1 MEPQV
6 VTENAER
13 HLDDSAHKVHEEQ
26 AYQALSAHQNP
37 TINIDEGEK
46 WEKEIRWQFLTFNND
61 LLPDLITALNDF
73 QQTENIKA
81 LSLCEEQGI
90 FGTLVDMIA
99 RIMHEVNLQP

>member
-13 HLDDSAHKVHEEQ
+13 HLDDSAHKVHEVQ

-46 WEKEIRWQFLTFNND
+46 WEKEI
-61 LLPDLITALNDF
+61 
-73 QQTENIKA
+73 
-81 LSLCEEQGI
+81 
-90 FGTLVDMIA
+90 
-99 RIMHEVNLQP
+99 